1 MDRARPPILGRVG
14 GIRNA
19 VKRAAVLGLLA
30 LGCKL
35 LLGDPDRIIAI
46 EIVGPTAYSVPVGD
60 TVHLSARARAANGEE
75 AKGALI
81 EWAVLDTG
89 RVGIELVSPQGLVI
103 ARDPGR
109 WRVQAKVETIRS
121 DPVTITVTAPAAAGA
136 RR

>member
-1 MDRARPPILGRVG
+1 
-14 GIRNA
+14 
-19 VKRAAVLGLLA
+19 VKRAAAAGLLA

-35 LLGDPDRIIAI
+35 LLGDPDRIIAL
-46 EIVGPTAYSVPVGD
+46 EVVGPAAYSVSVGD
-60 TVHLSARARAANGEE
+60 TVRLSARARAANGQEVT
-75 AKGALI
+75 GAPI

-109 WRVQAKVETIRS
+109 WRVQAKVDAIRS
-121 DPVTITVTAPAAAGA
+121 DPVTITVSAPAAAGA

>member
-1 MDRARPPILGRVG
+1 MGRACPPIPGRVG

-19 VKRAAVLGLLA
+19 VKRAIAGGLLA

-60 TVHLSARARAANGEE
+60 TVHLRARARAANGQEVT
-75 AKGALI
+75 GALI

-89 RVGIELVSPQGLVI
+89 RVGIKLVSPQGPVI

-121 DPVTITVTAPAAAGA
+121 DPVTITVTSPPAGGA